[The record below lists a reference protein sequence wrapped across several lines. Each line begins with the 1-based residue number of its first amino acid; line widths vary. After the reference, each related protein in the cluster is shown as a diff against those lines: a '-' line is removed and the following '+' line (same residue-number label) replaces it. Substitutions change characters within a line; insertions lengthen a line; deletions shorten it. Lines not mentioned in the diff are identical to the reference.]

1 VSGRQV
7 PEKLNRLQSQRMAY
21 IPALLLCVVFGCGDA
36 ESRSS
41 GVTLRSVSLTTVR
54 AVTLEDR
61 IEAAGELLAKESAVI
76 AAEVG
81 GRITLVV
88 LEEGS
93 AVEEGQAV
101 LKIDPERRKLVLASA
116 QAALEEMRAALH
128 KAERRQQ
135 RITKLRADN
144 VASQET
150 LDEVETELQLAAS
163 RLVGAEARFG
173 TAQRTLRDAT
183 VSAPFAGLVAR
194 RYVSRGE
201 YVEVGAKLFDLVSL
215 DPIEV
220 AFRVAERDSGRVALG
235 QRVEVRVTPFP
246 DEVFEAEVSIVS
258 PTIDPRTRT
267 LRVKAKLDNSDGRLR
282 PGLFAKVDLGV
293 ATRENVLVVPE
304 EAVLLRVNG
313 PVVFLLNA
321 DRRVER
327 RDVELGVNRNGSV
340 EVVTGLAPGDR
351 IVERGQ
357 SRLVDGELVAPR
369 SIEGERLEEFDTLG
383 SQQAA
388 DG

>member
-1 VSGRQV
+1 MRRRTL
-7 PEKLNRLQSQRMAY
+7 PEKLNQLRRTAAPFAL
-21 IPALLLCVVFGCGDA
+21 ALLLCGGLGCGDA
-36 ESRSS
+36 ESRTASVS
-41 GVTLRSVSLTTVR
+41 LRSVSLTTVQ
-54 AVTLEDR
+54 AVTLDDR
-61 IEAAGELLAKESAVI
+61 IEATGELLAKESAAI

-81 GRITLVV
+81 GRITLVI

-93 AVEEGQAV
+93 PVEEGRAV
-101 LKIDPERRKLVLASA
+101 LKIDPERRTLALASA
-116 QAALEEMRAALH
+116 RASLEEMRAALR
-128 KAERRQQ
+128 KAERRQK
-135 RITKLRADN
+135 RIAKLRADN

-150 LDEVETELQLAAS
+150 LDEVETELQLAGS

-173 TAQRTLRDAT
+173 TASRALRDAT
-183 VSAPFAGLVAR
+183 VTAPFSGLIAR

-235 QRVEVRVTPFP
+235 QLVEVRVAPFP
-246 DEVFEAEVSIVS
+246 EEVFHAEVSIVS
-258 PTIDPRTRT
+258 PTIDPMTRT

-293 ATRENVLVVPE
+293 ATRENVLIVPE
-304 EAVLLRVNG
+304 EAVLLRVDG
-313 PVVFLLNA
+313 PVVFRLN
-321 DRRVER
+321 DDQRVER
-327 RDVELGVNRNGSV
+327 REVEVGIYRNGFI
-340 EVVTGLAPGDR
+340 EVVAGLSRGDR

-369 SIEGERLEEFDTLG
+369 TAEGEPLEEVGNLDPPPG
-383 SQQAA
+383 A